1 MNIYKSA
8 KKVLGIFAAAA
19 LTAGASV
26 ALTGCND
33 FLDEPI
39 VGNPLEENSFDTRY
53 KLQSALNAVY
63 DKLACEA
70 MQESDWRFG
79 EATADNVQG
88 NDEGLTSHMGQ
99 LVNFRFNTSNPLIL
113 NRWSVYYQAIHRVN
127 QVIANVDRCRV
138 IDKETDTFRDIRY
151 IYGQAK
157 FLRAYFYFNLVRTFG
172 GVPIRPEVESVS
184 NTVIPRSSLEECY
197 AYIEKDLREAAI
209 MLPARFT
216 TTNCGKVSA
225 GAATALLMKV
235 LMYQAKP
242 GDGSDKWKQ
251 CAELGD
257 YFVGGKP
264 FTFGQMLRFDERY
277 KDTDWPTLREKLWFK
292 PVEALKEDESAETL
306 DEQCPYLKSGY
317 SLEFRDAYRNPITY
331 QEQWFEVG
339 EFCQG
344 SVFEIVYKQS
354 GDGTSGDTNEG
365 NSVYLTLFPLNDF
378 NPPIRMSQ
386 VLRDDVFGTDVRGT
400 DECVPGHNVVLFD
413 GHNTLIG
420 MGNYL
425 PMKWYTP
432 VKDRPVYDNDNAK
445 NRRVIRFAEVVLTY
459 AEALNEVGRAQ
470 EALEQL
476 NSVQRQINTI
486 NGGSKV
492 TPAGGYGYL
501 RNEIWL
507 EREKELAFEWDR
519 FFDIVRQG
527 RAAAKIRN
535 FADRMPNHRGQ
546 FFREGINEIFP
557 IPQTEIDVS
566 NGVVEQN
573 PGY

>member
-1 MNIYKSA
+1 MNIYKST
-8 KKVLGIFAAAA
+8 KKVLGIFAVAVMAAGSSVT
-19 LTAGASV
+19 LAG
-26 ALTGCND
+26 CDD
-33 FLDEPI
+33 FLDEPV
-39 VGNPLEENSFDTRY
+39 VGNPLEENSYDTRY
-53 KLQSALNAVY
+53 KLQSALNSAY
-63 DKLACEA
+63 DKLACET
-70 MQESDWRFG
+70 MQDSDWRFG
-79 EATADNVQG
+79 EATADDMAG

-113 NRWSVYYQAIHRVN
+113 DRWTVYYQAIHRVN

-138 IDKETDTFRDIRY
+138 LDSETDTFREVRY
-151 IYGQAK
+151 ILGQAK

-216 TTNCGKVSA
+216 LTECGKVSA

-257 YFVGGKP
+257 YFVKGQP

-277 KDTDWPTLREKLWFK
+277 SDTDWPTLREKLWFK
-292 PVEALKEDESAETL
+292 PVEALKDDESPETL
-306 DEQCPYLKSGY
+306 ETECPYLKSGY
-317 SLEFRDAYRNPITY
+317 SIKFLDAYNNPITY
-331 QEQWFEVG
+331 DEQFYQVG

-344 SVFEIVYKQS
+344 SVFEIVFKES
-354 GDGTSGDTNEG
+354 GDGTSSDTNEG
-365 NSVYLTLFPLNDF
+365 NSVYLTLFPLNNF
-378 NPPIRMSQ
+378 NPP
-386 VLRDDVFGTDVRGT
+386 LRTNNILVDRVFGTDVRT
-400 DECVPGHNVVLFD
+400 RFIMGHNEQNPD
-413 GHNTLIG
+413 GHNNLIG
-420 MGNYL
+420 MGNRL
-425 PMKWYTP
+425 PLKWYTP
-432 VKDRPVYDNDNAK
+432 IKDRPIYDNDNAK
-445 NRRVIRFAEVVLTY
+445 NRRVIRFMEVVLTY
-459 AEALNEVGRAQ
+459 AEALNESGRMQ

-476 NSVQRQINTI
+476 NSVQAQVNTI
-486 NGGSKV
+486 NNGSKLSV
-492 TPAGGYGYL
+492 AGGYGYL
-501 RNEIWL
+501 RNEIWN

-527 RAAAKIRN
+527 RAASMMRAFSDVVN
-535 FADRMPNHRGQ
+535 NHRGQ
-546 FFREGINEIFP
+546 FFREGVNEIFP

-566 NGVVEQN
+566 NGVVTQN